1 MLCGVFFVAMK
12 LEEAVGSRSCKSCK
26 KEKIEKLDEHM
37 FWLYNG
43 DIRFQGELQGG
54 LSLESR

>member
-1 MLCGVFFVAMK
+1 MLCGVFFVAMQ
-12 LEEAVGSRSCKSCK
+12 LEEVVGSRYCKSCKSCK

-43 DIRFQGELQGG
+43 DIRF
-54 LSLESR
+54 

>member
-1 MLCGVFFVAMK
+1 MK

>member
-1 MLCGVFFVAMK
+1 MLCGIFFVAMQ

-37 FWLYNG
+37 F
-43 DIRFQGELQGG
+43 
-54 LSLESR
+54 